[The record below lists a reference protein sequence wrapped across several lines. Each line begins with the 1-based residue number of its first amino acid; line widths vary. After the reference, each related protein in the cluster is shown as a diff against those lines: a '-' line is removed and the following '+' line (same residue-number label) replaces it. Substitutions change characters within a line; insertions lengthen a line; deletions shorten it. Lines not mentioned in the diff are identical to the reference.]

1 VAAINRLYK
10 SHITS
15 IVSND
20 IVCFYY
26 RLMDV
31 LTDVLFLLSDGEEF
45 VNSFVGFVF
54 LLFRGQFC
62 IVSLKLD

>member
-1 VAAINRLYK
+1 MAAINRLYK